1 MFHFVCEC
9 IALDYIC
16 PTYFGCNVA
25 FQIKDCLVSGSLEA
39 DSELRIYVQM
49 IY

>member
-1 MFHFVCEC
+1 MFHFACEY

-25 FQIKDCLVSGSLEA
+25 LQIKDCLVSGSLEA

>member
-1 MFHFVCEC
+1 MFHFACEY
-9 IALDYIC
+9 IVFDYIC

-25 FQIKDCLVSGSLEA
+25 FTIRDCLVSGSPEA
-39 DSELRIYVQM
+39 DSESRIYVQT